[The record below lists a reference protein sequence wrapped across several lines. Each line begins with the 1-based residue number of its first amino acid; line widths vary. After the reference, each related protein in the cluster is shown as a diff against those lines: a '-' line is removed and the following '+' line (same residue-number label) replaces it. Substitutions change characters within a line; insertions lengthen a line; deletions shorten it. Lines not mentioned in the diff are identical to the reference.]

1 MTAPES
7 TIFQKKISLIC
18 FNKADSL
25 RLKIMFTIGILKT
38 EKLDFRCIGF
48 GYKEGSKNLD
58 LNCSN
63 MKWKRLSR
71 SKSNYQR
78 KNSKSYNIRLMK
90 KRDKWKKLTK
100 SIKRK
105 YFDKREQIGK
115 KKRMRHLTI

>member
-1 MTAPES
+1 
-7 TIFQKKISLIC
+7 
-18 FNKADSL
+18 
-25 RLKIMFTIGILKT
+25 MFTIGILKT

-90 KRDKWKKLTK
+90 KRDK
-100 SIKRK
+100 
-105 YFDKREQIGK
+105 
-115 KKRMRHLTI
+115 